1 MYIILV
7 AALGLALF
15 LIQAKLYK
23 HKWKKNLNVKA
34 FFTRQEAKAGEEASL
49 TEVIEN
55 VKALPLPVVKMKL
68 QLSRKLLFRENENT
82 AVSDFFNRTD
92 IYSIKPYEKVT
103 RTITFLCKERG
114 YYDFN
119 CIDVIGSD
127 LFLWQN
133 FVETYDSNSNLYVFP
148 KPFEKEIIEPL
159 LDEINGEIKVKKNL
173 VTDPFE
179 YKGIREYQPYDSMK
193 NINWK
198 ASAKTDDLLV
208 NERDYTAK
216 RRIKILINFEN
227 ATILKR
233 DELLEMSMSI
243 AIASVIYFSRLGIS
257 VGIYGNSKDYLTDD
271 PLFVDLGCGEGHV
284 NIINRALARVDLNKE
299 ASVFDDKFVEKI
311 LDEDKESFVIVLSP
325 NETEE
330 FQKTL
335 IKIKNSGRDLRWI
348 CPVYKNSQFEVRS
361 ELKDIVRM
369 IGAEEALYEISL
381 S

>member
-7 AALGLALF
+7 AALGAFLF
-15 LIQAKLYK
+15 FVQAGIYK
-23 HKWKKNLNVKA
+23 RNWKKNLNVKA

-82 AVSDFFNRTD
+82 AVSDYFNRTD

-127 LFLWQN
+127 LFLWASY
-133 FVETYDSNSNLYVFP
+133 VETFESNSNLYVYP
-148 KPFEKEIIEPL
+148 KPYEREIIEPL

-179 YKGIREYQPYDSMK
+179 YKGIREYQPYDSLK
-193 NINWK
+193 YINWK
-198 ASAKTDDLLV
+198 ASAKTGDLLV

-216 RRIKILINFEN
+216 RRIRILLNFEN
-227 ATILKR
+227 ATILKH
-233 DELLEMSMSI
+233 DELLEMSISI
-243 AIASVIYFSRLGIS
+243 AIASVIYFSKQGIS
-257 VGIYGNSKDYLTDD
+257 VGIYGNSKDILTDEK
-271 PLFVDLGCGEGHV
+271 LCVDLGWGEGHI
-284 NIINRALARVDLNKE
+284 NMINRALARIDLEKT
-299 ASVFDDKFVEKI
+299 ASPFDKAFVKDA
-311 LDEDKESFVIVLSP
+311 LLEDTDSYVIVISP
-325 NETEE
+325 NETDE
-330 FQKTL
+330 FQEVL
-335 IKIKNSGRDLRWI
+335 LDIKNSGRDVRWI
-348 CPVYKNSQFEVRS
+348 CPVYKSSQFEIEPDLS
-361 ELKDIVRM
+361 DITRLV
-369 IGAEEALYEISL
+369 GAEEALYEISL